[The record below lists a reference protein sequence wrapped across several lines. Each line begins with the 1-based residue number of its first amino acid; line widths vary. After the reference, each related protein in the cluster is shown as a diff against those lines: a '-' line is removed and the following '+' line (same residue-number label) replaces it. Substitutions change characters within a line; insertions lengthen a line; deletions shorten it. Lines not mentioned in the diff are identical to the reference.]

1 MIKELFNFILRC
13 GVGFVFALAGTIIFM
28 PELWDNMIREKHAV
42 IVLAVCSVLYIVGN
56 FYFSF
61 KK

>member
-1 MIKELFNFILRC
+1 MIKELFSFILCC
-13 GVGFVFALAGTIIFM
+13 GIGFVLALAGTIIFM
-28 PELWDNMIREKHAV
+28 PELWDDMIREKHTV

-56 FYFSF
+56 FYFTI

>member
-1 MIKELFNFILRC
+1 MIKELIGFILRC
-13 GVGFVFALAGTIIFM
+13 GVGFVLTLACTIIFM

-56 FYFSF
+56 FYFTN

>member
-1 MIKELFNFILRC
+1 MVKELIGFILRC
-13 GVGFVFALAGTIIFM
+13 GVGFVLALVCTIIFM
-28 PELWDNMIREKHAV
+28 PELWDNMIREKHTV

-56 FYFSF
+56 FYCSS

>member
-1 MIKELFNFILRC
+1 MKEIINFILRC
-13 GVGFVFALAGTIIFM
+13 SIGYVLALAVTIIFM
-28 PELWDNMIREKHAV
+28 PELWDDMIREKHTV

-56 FYFSF
+56 FYFTV

>member
-13 GVGFVFALAGTIIFM
+13 GVGFIFALTGTIIFM
-28 PELWDNMIREKHAV
+28 PELWDDMIREKHTV
-42 IVLAVCSVLYIVGN
+42 IVLAVCSVLYIAGN
-56 FYFSF
+56 FYFTV

>member
-1 MIKELFNFILRC
+1 MKELINFILRC
-13 GVGFVFALAGTIIFM
+13 SIGYVLALAFTIIFM

-56 FYFSF
+56 FYFSS

>member
-13 GVGFVFALAGTIIFM
+13 GIWFVLALTCTIIFM
-28 PELWDNMIREKHAV
+28 PELWDDMIREKHTV
-42 IVLAVCSVLYIVGN
+42 IVLAVCSVLYIVSN
-56 FYFSF
+56 FYFTV

>member
-13 GVGFVFALAGTIIFM
+13 GVGFIFALTGTTIFM
-28 PELWDNMIREKHAV
+28 PELWDDMIREKHTV
-42 IVLAVCSVLYIVGN
+42 IVLAVCSVLYIAGN
-56 FYFSF
+56 FYFTV

>member
-1 MIKELFNFILRC
+1 MIKELISFILRC
-13 GVGFVFALAGTIIFM
+13 GVGFIFALACTIIFM

-56 FYFSF
+56 FYFSS

>member
-1 MIKELFNFILRC
+1 MIKELIGFILRC
-13 GVGFVFALAGTIIFM
+13 GIGFVFALAVTIIFM
-28 PELWDNMIREKHAV
+28 PELWDNMIREKHTV

-56 FYFSF
+56 FYFTN

>member
-1 MIKELFNFILRC
+1 MVKELIGFILR
-13 GVGFVFALAGTIIFM
+13 GGAGFVLALACTIIFM
-28 PELWDNMIREKHAV
+28 PELWDNMIREKHTV

-56 FYFSF
+56 FYCSS

>member
-1 MIKELFNFILRC
+1 MKEIINFILRC
-13 GVGFVFALAGTIIFM
+13 SIGYVLALAVTIIIM

-56 FYFSF
+56 FYFNS